1 MKVHTS
7 APPRL
12 VIRTTSVD
20 AKQVDVKSV
29 DAKDVDAKRVETNSV
44 DASTVDTK
52 WSLGDALAMDK
63 LDITAAQL
71 ELRQLLA
78 DNVRRF
84 RNARNVSQEGL
95 AALAGLHRTYVSQ
108 VERKVVN
115 TSVDNIA
122 KLALALQVHAGELLS
137 RPGTEGDTFSDP
149 AKVGDKTSAKVR
161 RV

>member
-1 MKVHTS
+1 
-7 APPRL
+7 
-12 VIRTTSVD
+12 
-20 AKQVDVKSV
+20 VDVNHV
-29 DAKDVDAKRVETNSV
+29 DTNNVETKGVETKCV
-44 DASTVDTK
+44 DLSTVDIK
-52 WSLGDALAMDK
+52 RLLGDALAMNE

-84 RNARNVSQEGL
+84 RNARKVSQEGL

-122 KLALALQVHAGELLS
+122 KLALALQIHAGELLREPEMS
-137 RPGTEGDTFSDP
+137 GEKS
-149 AKVGDKTSAKVR
+149 ASVGKSGHTPERKGR
-161 RV
+161 RD